1 MVSPSL
7 DGPAAPI
14 RLTPRQR
21 QSLSTLV
28 TLARQAEPRHRWNY
42 RFEPPCSRPTI
53 NTADRSITRCADRPD
68 VTERRMRY
76 PLWASV
82 LTDRRCRQCRAEQAI
97 LYCGTGELVI
107 DMKPIL
113 GRPHSHPGST
123 SLSVISR
130 VPWLSRADPPRSA
143 RLRKTRRRRVTTTRL
158 SGFGPQLVRSPAAEE
173 PVAGLLLGV

>member
-1 MVSPSL
+1 M
-7 DGPAAPI
+7 
-14 RLTPRQR
+14 
-21 QSLSTLV
+21 
-28 TLARQAEPRHRWNY
+28 
-42 RFEPPCSRPTI
+42 
-53 NTADRSITRCADRPD
+53 
-68 VTERRMRY
+68 
-76 PLWASV
+76 ASV

-158 SGFGPQLVRSPAAEE
+158 SGFGPQLVRSPATGSSASDRRLAASATADSRALMR
-173 PVAGLLLGV
+173 PSDSRPIYVAWSGRGRALLEGAPFWQRVWRWHVPARVFNRGVSGGDGPFRIELKADKSR